1 MHPQIVKTIERFLN
15 ICEIAGLILVLFMA
29 FAFQALLHELP
40 CPLCLLQRVGFTA
53 VAFGFLLNLRFG
65 LRPSHYG
72 LALLGAIFTA
82 FVAVRQILL
91 HIVPGTGAYGSAV
104 FGLHFY
110 TWSFIVAVLIILFTV
125 IMLSFDR
132 QYKPAH
138 VTNGRWK
145 KFTHVMFALVLLFAL
160 ANAVSTYLECGFKQC
175 PDNPTHYLR

>member
-1 MHPQIVKTIERFLN
+1 MQEQTIKKIERFLN
-15 ICEIAGLILVLFMA
+15 GCEIAGLLLVLFMA
-29 FAFQALLHELP
+29 FVFQLIWHELP

-53 VAFGFLLNLRFG
+53 IAFGFLLNLRFG

-82 FVAVRQILL
+82 FVAIRQILL

-104 FGLHFY
+104 LGLHFY
-110 TWSFIVAVLIILFTV
+110 TWSFIVAVIVILFTV
-125 IMLSFDR
+125 LMLSIDR

-138 VTNGRWK
+138 VKHGHWRPLV
-145 KFTHVMFALVLLFAL
+145 HVMFAVVLLFAL
-160 ANAVSTYLECGFKQC
+160 ANAVNTYVECGFKQC